1 MRFVPLA
8 SFLDLITVY
17 FASKFAKNGG
27 QLRLQ
32 NYIAMPH
39 VFQIF
44 QKHPST
50 HTSFREYAKFITDVT
65 SGKTIETQMNI
76 VNGKGV
82 IEEYPLD
89 LEQYPTAYT
98 REEVNRTS
106 NVSHN
111 SY

>member
-1 MRFVPLA
+1 M
-8 SFLDLITVY
+8 
-17 FASKFAKNGG
+17 
-27 QLRLQ
+27 Q

-50 HTSFREYAKFITDVT
+50 NTSFREYAKFITDVT
-65 SGKTIETQMNI
+65 GAKTIETRMNI
-76 VNGKGV
+76 VNGKGI

-89 LEQYPTAYT
+89 LDKYPTAYT
-98 REEVNRTS
+98 NEGVNRTS
-106 NVSHN
+106 NVSDN